1 MPHRVVF
8 TDDLG
13 NKQVAKA
20 NLMGAVAVV
29 IFSTLE
35 DFFTE
40 WCHSLDINS
49 FRFASALNPDSSICM
64 NCRDSP
70 WFFTVS

>member
-8 TDDLG
+8 TGDLG

-29 IFSTLE
+29 IFNE
-35 DFFTE
+35 KEYVNGF
-40 WCHSLDINS
+40 
-49 FRFASALNPDSSICM
+49 
-64 NCRDSP
+64 
-70 WFFTVS
+70 